1 MMKSGAV
8 KKTALWVF
16 FILFA
21 FTQLF
26 PLIWM
31 VDFSFLTSGDFYSS
45 SILKWPTDPQWQN
58 YLNAWVDGKF
68 VKYLL
73 NSIIISGI
81 TILVT
86 VFLSLSLAYAFTRM
100 QWRLRSLFF
109 TIILLG
115 IMIPIHA
122 TLLPN
127 FAIFKQLGLTDSYLG
142 LILPYAAVNVPL
154 GTFILSGFL
163 RSIPTAI
170 EESAVMDGCSIYRIV
185 FQIIAPLTMPALV
198 TIAVTTFLNCWNE
211 FIMASTFLSTDR
223 FKTLPFSVMNF
234 AGQYSSDYG
243 AQFAVMVLTSVPAI
257 LIYAIFN
264 EQITKGVTAGAV
276 KG

>member
-1 MMKSGAV
+1 M
-8 KKTALWVF
+8 KKTKKILLWIF

-21 FTQLF
+21 LTQLF

-31 VDFSFLTSGDFYSS
+31 IDFSFLDSNDFYSS
-45 SILKWPTDPQWQN
+45 SILKWPSSPVWQN
-58 YLNAWVDGKF
+58 YVNAWVDGKF
-68 VKYLL
+68 TKYLF
-73 NSIIISGI
+73 NSILVSVV
-81 TILVT
+81 TIALT
-86 VFLSLSLAYAFTRM
+86 VLLSLSLAYAFTRM
-100 QWRLRSLFF
+100 QWRLRNVFF

-127 FAIFKQLGLTDSYLG
+127 FAIFKQLGLTNSYLG

-163 RSIPTAI
+163 RSIPSAI

-185 FQIIAPLTMPALV
+185 FQIIMPLTMPALV

-211 FIMASTFLSTDR
+211 FIMASTFLSKDT

-234 AGQYSSDYG
+234 AGQYASDYG
-243 AQFAVMVLTSVPAI
+243 SQFAVMVLTSVPAI
-257 LIYAIFN
+257 IIYALFN

>member
-1 MMKSGAV
+1 MKSGTV

-68 VKYLL
+68 MKYLL

-100 QWRLRSLFF
+100 QWRLRGLFF

-170 EESAVMDGCSIYRIV
+170 EESAVMDGCGIYRIV

>member
-1 MMKSGAV
+1 MTTRT
-8 KKTALWVF
+8 KKIMLWAF
-16 FILFA
+16 FIAFA
-21 FTQLF
+21 LTQLF

-31 VDFSFLTSGDFYSS
+31 INFSFLTSSDFYSS
-45 SILKWPTDPQWQN
+45 SILKWPSSPEYQN
-58 YLNAWVDGKF
+58 YINAWVDGKF
-68 VKYLL
+68 TKYLF
-73 NSIIISGI
+73 NSLIVSSV
-81 TILVT
+81 TILLT
-86 VFLSLSLAYAFTRM
+86 VFLSISLGYAFTRM
-100 QWRLRSLFF
+100 QWKLRGFFF
-109 TIILLG
+109 TVILLG

-127 FAIFKQLGLTDSYLG
+127 FAIFKQLGLTNSYWG

-163 RSIPTAI
+163 RSIPSAI
-170 EESAVMDGCSIYRIV
+170 EESAVIDGCSIYRIV
-185 FQIIAPLTMPALV
+185 FQIIMPLTMPALV

-211 FIMASTFLSTDR
+211 FIMASTFLSKDT

-234 AGQYSSDYG
+234 TGQYSSDYG
-243 AQFAVMVLTSVPAI
+243 SQFAVMVLTSVPAI
-257 LIYAIFN
+257 IIYALFN

>member
-1 MMKSGAV
+1 MKKNTV
-8 KKTALWVF
+8 KKAALWVF

-31 VDFSFLTSGDFYSS
+31 VDFSFLTSGDFYSN
-45 SILKWPTDPQWQN
+45 SILKWPVEPQWAN

-68 VKYLL
+68 VKYLI
-73 NSIIISGI
+73 NSVIISGV

-100 QWRLRSLFF
+100 QWRLRGLFF

-127 FAIFKQLGLTDSYLG
+127 FAIFKQLGLTNSYLG

-257 LIYAIFN
+257 IIYALFN